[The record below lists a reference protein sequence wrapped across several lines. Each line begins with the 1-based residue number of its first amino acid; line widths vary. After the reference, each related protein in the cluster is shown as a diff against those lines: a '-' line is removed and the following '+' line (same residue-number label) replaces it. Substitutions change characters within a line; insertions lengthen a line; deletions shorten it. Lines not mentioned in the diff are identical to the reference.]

1 ETTIQVSDFSSGEI
15 RQILIELQVDP
26 ASATETEPEAAKN
39 LALGVLQLRFSRT
52 EESPIEEIEIPLS
65 ILVDDD
71 EVRRDATNN
80 AFAESIEKVA
90 AEVMS
95 AEANE
100 AHDKAMME
108 LEAGRAAEARNIL
121 QQQQTRQTAYQ
132 NMMPETMSSTPQYQ
146 IFDQQRTRFA
156 SSIQQV
162 GAAEHNGQL
171 RRNMALNSRRQ
182 GQQMAQGYF
191 SSSNQAQMRS
201 EEINA
206 NYGQQPPIPP
216 PPFNQ
221 QFLPPKY

>member
-39 LALGVLQLRFSRT
+39 LALGILQLRFGRT

-71 EVRRDATNN
+71 EARRDATNN

-108 LEAGRAAEARNIL
+108 LEAGRVAEARNIL

-171 RRNMALNSRRQ
+171 RRNMQLNSRRQ

-201 EEINA
+201 DEINA
-206 NYGQQPPIPP
+206 NYGQPP

-221 QFLPPKY
+221 QFQPPKY